1 MSSRHH
7 GAFARSDHQI
17 GADLYLISN
26 KATAGPR
33 PTPFDLCTMTKIQ
46 NYFFAE
52 TARERPKRFSAKR
65 VVVVVVSF
73 GGGGDGYLSCN

>member
-7 GAFARSDHQI
+7 GTFARSDHQI
-17 GADLYLISN
+17 GVDLYLISN

-33 PTPFDLCTMTKIQ
+33 LTPFDLCTMTKIQ

-52 TARERPKRFSAKR
+52 TARQRPKRFCAKT
-65 VVVVVVSF
+65 VVVVVSF
-73 GGGGDGYLSCN
+73 GGGGGYLLCN